1 MELKI
6 NYGLIVMD
14 PSEPGDQKTIL
25 HFCGYQE
32 PISDRDVES
41 LREELKNDPE
51 FGLQDKW
58 DKVVIVEAPDEI
70 LKEYQDAFSENSERE
85 SA

>member
-1 MELKI
+1 MDLKI
-6 NYGLIVMD
+6 NYGLIVMN
-14 PSEPGDQKTIL
+14 PSEEGDQKTIL

-32 PISDRDVES
+32 PISERDVEL

-58 DKVVIVEAPDEI
+58 DKVIIVEAPDEV
-70 LKEYQDAFSENSERE
+70 LKEYQDAFSKDTER
-85 SA
+85 

>member
-14 PSEPGDQKTIL
+14 PSEPGNEKTIL

-32 PISDRDVES
+32 PITERDVES

-58 DKVVIVEAPDEI
+58 DKVVITEAPDEI
-70 LKEYQDAFSENSERE
+70 LKLYQEEFNNRE
-85 SA
+85 DE

>member
-6 NYGLIVMD
+6 NYGLIVTESSD
-14 PSEPGDQKTIL
+14 PKTIL

-32 PISDRDVES
+32 PITERDIES
-41 LREELKNDPE
+41 FREELKNDPE

-58 DKVVIVEAPDEI
+58 DKVVIIEAPDEI
-70 LKEYQDAFSENSERE
+70 LKEYQDAFNKDSEG
-85 SA
+85 

>member
-1 MELKI
+1 MDLRI

-14 PSEPGDQKTIL
+14 PSEEGDQKTIL

-32 PISDRDVES
+32 PINDRDVES
-41 LREELKNDPE
+41 LREELKTDPE

-70 LKEYQDAFSENSERE
+70 LKLYQDEFNNEDE
-85 SA
+85 

>member
-1 MELKI
+1 MEFKI

-14 PSEPGDQKTIL
+14 PYEPGDEKTIL

-41 LREELKNDPE
+41 LREELKTDPE

-58 DKVVIVEAPDEI
+58 DQVVITEAPDEI
-70 LKEYQDAFSENSERE
+70 LKLYQEEFNNRE
-85 SA
+85 DE

>member
-14 PSEPGDQKTIL
+14 PSEPGNEKTIL
-25 HFCGYQE
+25 NFCGYQE
-32 PISDRDVES
+32 PITERDVES

-58 DKVVIVEAPDEI
+58 DKVVITEAPDEI
-70 LKEYQDAFSENSERE
+70 LKLYQEEFNNRE
-85 SA
+85 DE

>member
-1 MELKI
+1 MDFKI
-6 NYGLIVMD
+6 NYGLIVID
-14 PSEPGDQKTIL
+14 PSELGNEKSIL

-32 PISDRDVES
+32 PITERDVES

-58 DKVVIVEAPDEI
+58 DKVVITEAPDEI
-70 LKEYQDAFSENSERE
+70 LKLYQEEFNNRE
-85 SA
+85 DE